1 MNKFSA
7 VGGFCNAPSQSTS
20 LDGSTKYCSFTI
32 SCGTEK
38 KVCFVD
44 CIAFGKMGELILQW
58 KKKGDRIF
66 VIGHF
71 ESVEKKDDGYR
82 LVLILDQM
90 EIVYEEK

>member
-7 VGGFCNAPSQSTS
+7 VGGFCNNPSQSTS
-20 LDGSTKYCSFTI
+20 LDGSTKYASFTI

-44 CIAFGKMGELILQW
+44 CIAFGQISQLILQW

-66 VIGHF
+66 IIGHF
-71 ESVEKKDDGYR
+71 ESVNKKNDGYK
-82 LVLILDQM
+82 LVLIVDQM
-90 EIVYEEK
+90 EFV